1 MLLLHS
7 NTWYYRY
14 IFHWFTV
21 WVSCLDNTKPPL
33 YFSHF
38 FSLIRHWRTCYL
50 KLGTC
55 SGPLMWLSPRWCHTD
70 LQQRSHK
77 STRELQN
84 EAIQKEPLGCSFCEQ
99 GTLPFFY
106 LLYTATSER
115 TSDINWDW
123 YVLEELDCT
132 IHTKGWFPYLM
143 FFHLTGKLLNTP
155 AHRKLCRIHSY
166 FKHKEDFVRL

>member
-38 FSLIRHWRTCYL
+38 SSLIRHWRTCYL

-106 LLYTATSER
+106 FIIYCHFRENLRYQLGLICFGGIGLYHTYKGMISIFNVLL
-115 TSDINWDW
+115 
-123 YVLEELDCT
+123 LD
-132 IHTKGWFPYLM
+132 
-143 FFHLTGKLLNTP
+143 
-155 AHRKLCRIHSY
+155 R
-166 FKHKEDFVRL
+166 